1 MSRPPPRAR
10 RGSHVQGLSQEDERT
25 SAPPAMRRPKPR
37 RLSKDDIVAG
47 VRGIMGLALGGGA
60 RARPQLRAQQPRA
73 HEMTVACR
81 TTDGVPRHALEHMR
95 FWPVALLDKKN

>member
-1 MSRPPPRAR
+1 MSRP
-10 RGSHVQGLSQEDERT
+10 VQGLSQEDERT

-60 RARPQLRAQQPRA
+60 RARPQSSAQQPA

>member
-1 MSRPPPRAR
+1 
-10 RGSHVQGLSQEDERT
+10 
-25 SAPPAMRRPKPR
+25 MRRPKPR

-60 RARPQLRAQQPRA
+60 RARPQLRAHTAATA